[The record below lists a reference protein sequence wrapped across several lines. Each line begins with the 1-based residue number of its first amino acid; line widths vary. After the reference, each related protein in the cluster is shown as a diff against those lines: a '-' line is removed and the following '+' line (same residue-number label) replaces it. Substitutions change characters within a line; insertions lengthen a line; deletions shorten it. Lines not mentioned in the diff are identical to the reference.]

1 VAATWGQPQ
10 PPERDQAPWID
21 ILTSMRRLV
30 ALAALVLLFAAACVQ
45 TQPAAQNHDL
55 VLGAIYPLTGPQAE
69 GGKEELAG
77 VRAALQLAQAN
88 GTLQIQVRLQVVDA
102 STPQAASAA
111 VDELVRDYHV
121 PAILGTYGSTLSA
134 AASARAEELK
144 IVYWETGAVADPIT
158 AQRHYVFRTV
168 ATGSSL
174 GRMAVTFTH
183 SVLIPSMRPVSPR
196 VVIVRVNDI
205 YGRSV
210 GGGEQALARDLGIDV
225 VDVIEYDPRVYDADV
240 IAARV
245 AEDRPDVLWDVS
257 YLDDGIAIWQALL
270 RKGVALRAAIG
281 TSSAFCM
288 LAFSQ
293 RLGEGS
299 VGVYAADKPDADI
312 SPAALSTA
320 GKALLARARSVYGA
334 GNGGAA
340 MTIPAV
346 AGFVGGWT
354 LFENVLSA
362 VSGSLT
368 PDSIRAAAL
377 GVDVPAGDSINGG
390 GVRFGGAG
398 ALDEG
403 QNTRSAAVVGQWQA
417 IGDMKIVF
425 PPAYATGVP
434 IAMPTFP

>member
-1 VAATWGQPQ
+1 
-10 PPERDQAPWID
+10 
-21 ILTSMRRLV
+21 MRRLLAFCCL
-30 ALAALVLLFAAACVQ
+30 ALLIAAACGQQ
-45 TQPAAQNHDL
+45 TQSSQAHDL
-55 VLGAIYPLTGPQAE
+55 VLGAIYPLSGPQAE

-77 VRAALQLAQAN
+77 VRAALQLAQSTGA
-88 GTLQIQVRLQVVDA
+88 LKVPVRLQVVDA
-102 STPQAASAA
+102 TTPLAASAA

-134 AASARAEELK
+134 AASARAEALK
-144 IVYWETGAVADPIT
+144 TVYWETGAVADPIT

-183 SVLIPSMRPVSPR
+183 DVLVPKMRPASPR

-210 GGGEQALARDLGIDV
+210 GGGEEALAHQLGMSV
-225 VDVIEYDPRVYDADV
+225 VDVIEYDSHVYDAQV
-240 IAARV
+240 IAARI
-245 AEDRPDVLWDVS
+245 ASDRADVLWDVS
-257 YLDDGIAIWQALL
+257 YLDDGVAIWQALL
-270 RKGVALRAAIG
+270 QAGVKLKAAIG

-293 RLGEGS
+293 RLGLGS
-299 VGVYAADKPDADI
+299 IGVYAADKPDETI
-312 SPAALSTA
+312 SPAALSSA
-320 GKALLARARSVYGA
+320 GRALLAQARSTYSA
-334 GNGGAA
+334 ANGGAT

-354 LFENVLSA
+354 FFDSVLNRLPASA
-362 VSGSLT
+362 T
-368 PDSIRAAAL
+368 AESIRTAAL
-377 GVDVPAGDSINGG
+377 NVDVPVGDSINGG
-390 GVRFGGAG
+390 GVKFGLAG

-417 IGDMKIVF
+417 VGDMKIVY
-425 PPAYATGVP
+425 PAAYATGIP
-434 IAMPTFP
+434 IGMPVSP